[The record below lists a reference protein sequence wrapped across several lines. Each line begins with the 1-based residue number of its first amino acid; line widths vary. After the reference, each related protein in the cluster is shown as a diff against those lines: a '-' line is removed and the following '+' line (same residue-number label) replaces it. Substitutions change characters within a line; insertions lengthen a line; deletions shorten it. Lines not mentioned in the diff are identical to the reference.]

1 MDSLRIDIKSKFAQR
16 LYVTRKERRMTA
28 DELGEAIGLNRAT
41 IYLYESGEIKSIKRS
56 VLCKLAKYLNVT
68 TDYLMGNTDDKN
80 GSIDLDSSI
89 RNTAE
94 DTPCQ
99 KGIYNMNIFAKRLK
113 EARIERNVS
122 VAELSENIGLNK
134 ATLHRYENGEFKGI
148 KAPVLHAIANYLD
161 VDPAFLMGA
170 SDSMQADQEAKEEK
184 DDISD
189 EEKMLL
195 QLFRQ
200 VPAENRQ
207 AVLEQLAVDVVRF
220 SLKQSQ

>member
-1 MDSLRIDIKSKFAQR
+1 MDMNVFARR
-16 LYVTRKERRMTA
+16 LKATREERGVSAKELA
-28 DELGEAIGLNRAT
+28 EHLGINKAT
-41 IYLYESGEIKSIKRS
+41 IYHYE
-56 VLCKLAKYLNVT
+56 AKDFQT
-68 TDYLMGNTDDKN
+68 
-80 GSIDLDSSI
+80 
-89 RNTAE
+89 
-94 DTPCQ
+94 
-99 KGIYNMNIFAKRLK
+99 
-113 EARIERNVS
+113 
-122 VAELSENIGLNK
+122 
-134 ATLHRYENGEFKGI
+134 I
-148 KAPVLHAIANYLD
+148 KAPVLHAIADYLD
-161 VDPAFLMGA
+161 VDPYYLIGA